1 MFAKVAAAAWA
12 ASGKRAPDTMML
24 CPTCWTPCSPLSR
37 RWCQDFDS
45 QGVGMA
51 SRHII
56 HERGTIRLPVPLRGV
71 DCPYGS
77 RQMLATTYLAGT
89 GDRSTDALASPA
101 RRSLSLF
108 GGTPDRAGVG
118 PHVDE
123 PDNPSRV
130 RSSLARAPDY
140 SNAVGLGDTL
150 IPLAQE
156 MSSVAFSSRNE
167 RGQDF
172 HRTRTRSRATF
183 AGSGRHFPQDG
194 SRALCAC
201 RDAALQRMRLHKR
214 RQWGWRP
221 RAVELLTN
229 SPCLE
234 MHCPTSFNM
243 CPSRHSRR
251 PARQLRV
258 VWLP

>member
-1 MFAKVAAAAWA
+1 MN
-12 ASGKRAPDTMML
+12 
-24 CPTCWTPCSPLSR
+24 SR
-37 RWCQDFDS
+37 
-45 QGVGMA
+45 
-51 SRHII
+51 
-56 HERGTIRLPVPLRGV
+56 
-71 DCPYGS
+71 
-77 RQMLATTYLAGT
+77 
-89 GDRSTDALASPA
+89 
-101 RRSLSLF
+101 LSLL
-108 GGTPDRAGVG
+108 GGTPDRAGVAG
-118 PHVDE
+118 HVDE
-123 PDNPSRV
+123 PDTPSRV

-140 SNAVGLGDTL
+140 ANAVGLGDTL

-234 MHCPTSFNM
+234 VRVSTSGGAV
-243 CPSRHSRR
+243 CGRARTYTSSLTTVLSRR
-251 PARQLRV
+251 CIARPRLICARADTVVVLRDSFASSGYRDLHNARRLLSARANMHHLNV
-258 VWLP
+258 CGSTSAGSGGGDLERSNYGRTRHVLRCVL